1 MDNFAYSNLINAG
14 GIAMSREKAE
24 NENLNK
30 VKLFQDTV
38 PRSRVQLDVV
48 KKVRAAVKNM
58 PADLPAK
65 IITYQDV
72 IKENGEYFLLY
83 QGSSDLKPLVEY
95 LNRNSISSGKLLQEM
110 LEILKLLRDLDLIKS
125 LFPKGINSANFYI
138 DQQENIYLM
147 PEQIHSSQKN
157 YNDFNFE
164 APAAEYFKPPEVIAG
179 QAWDQKAYIFN
190 LAAVFYYFLSSKT
203 IFDDDDQAKVLNK
216 IQTENIL
223 EPKLLVPEISEQLNS
238 LVIQML
244 DRDKNERLNLDS
256 VLQQLG
262 NAASADSFELLPF
275 LKREN
280 LLENK
285 LLKKKR
291 QKENIKLFFR
301 QSWKPLLFFVILFAS
316 IFWGLSSGP
325 APVITAE
332 DSPSEV
338 VNYFYEA
345 LAAKNI
351 GLAKEAAEVDLGAM
365 ERLISESHVI
375 EKMQAAYSSPDS
387 EQEINQVYSL
397 ENLRIEELSNSSTS
411 RSFEAVYE
419 FNFRDSEKL
428 YTVKLEDQLFVE
440 KIDDIWRIT
449 AIEGDFRAMI
459 AGEYP
464 WREE

>member
-1 MDNFAYSNLINAG
+1 
-14 GIAMSREKAE
+14 MSREKAD

-65 IITYQDV
+65 IIAYQDV

-83 QGSSDLKPLVEY
+83 QGSSNLKPLVEY
-95 LNRNSISSGKLLQEM
+95 LNQNSISSEKLLQEM
-110 LEILKLLRDLDLIKS
+110 LEVLKLLRDLDLIKS
-125 LFPKGINSANFYI
+125 LFPKGINAANFYI
-138 DQQENIYLM
+138 DQQKNIYLL

-190 LAAVFYYFLSSKT
+190 LAAVFYYFLTSKT

-238 LVIQML
+238 LLMEMM
-244 DRDKNERLNLDS
+244 DRDKDERSNLDS
-256 VLQQLG
+256 VMQHLESAESAAIFRLQ
-262 NAASADSFELLPF
+262 PF

-280 LLENK
+280 LIENK
-285 LLKKKR
+285 VLKKKR

-325 APVITAE
+325 APVITAD
-332 DSPSEV
+332 DSPAEV

-351 GLAKEAAEVDLGAM
+351 GLAKEAADVDLGQM

-387 EQEINQVYSL
+387 EREINQVYSL
-397 ENLRIEELSNSSTS
+397 ENLKIEEVSNSTNS
-411 RSFEAVYE
+411 RSFKAFYE
-419 FNFRDSEKL
+419 FNFRDSEQL
-428 YTVKLEDQLFVE
+428 YTVKLEDQLFLE
-440 KIDDIWRIT
+440 KVDDIWKIT
-449 AIEGDFRAMI
+449 AIEGDFKAMI

>member
-1 MDNFAYSNLINAG
+1 
-14 GIAMSREKAE
+14 MSREKAD

-65 IITYQDV
+65 IIAYQDV
-72 IKENGEYFLLY
+72 INENGEYFLLY
-83 QGSSDLKPLVEY
+83 QGSSSLKPLVEY
-95 LNRNSISSGKLLQEM
+95 LNQNSISSEKLLQEM
-110 LEILKLLRDLDLIKS
+110 IEILKLLRDLDLIKR
-125 LFPKGINSANFYI
+125 LFPKGINAANFYI

-157 YNDFNFE
+157 YNNFDFE
-164 APAAEYFKPPEVIAG
+164 APAAEYFKPPEIIAG
-179 QAWDQKAYIFN
+179 QTWDQKAYIFN
-190 LAAVFYYFLSSKT
+190 LAAVFYYFLTSKT
-203 IFDDDDQAKVLNK
+203 IFGDDDQAKVLNK

-238 LVIQML
+238 LLMEML
-244 DRDKNERLNLDS
+244 DRDENERSNLDS
-256 VLQQLG
+256 VLQQLES
-262 NAASADSFELLPF
+262 AASAASFRLLPF

-280 LLENK
+280 LIENK
-285 LLKKKR
+285 VLKKKR

-332 DSPSEV
+332 DSPAEV

-351 GLAKEAAEVDLGAM
+351 GLAKEAAAIDLGQM

-375 EKMQAAYSSPDS
+375 EKMQTAYRNP
-387 EQEINQVYSL
+387 EFGEEVNQVYSL
-397 ENLRIEELSNSSTS
+397 ENLRIEEVSHSTNS
-411 RSFEAVYE
+411 RSFKAFYE
-419 FNFRDSEKL
+419 FNFRDREKL
-428 YTVKLEDQLFVE
+428 YSAALEDQLFVE

-449 AIEGDFRAMI
+449 AIKGDFKAMI
-459 AGEYP
+459 DGKYP
-464 WREE
+464 WREK

>member
-1 MDNFAYSNLINAG
+1 M
-14 GIAMSREKAE
+14 
-24 NENLNK
+24 
-30 VKLFQDTV
+30 
-38 PRSRVQLDVV
+38 QLDVV

-65 IITYQDV
+65 IIAYQDV

-83 QGSSDLKPLVEY
+83 QGSSNLKPLVEY
-95 LNRNSISSGKLLQEM
+95 LNQNSISSEKLLQEM
-110 LEILKLLRDLDLIKS
+110 LEVLKLLRDLDLIKS
-125 LFPKGINSANFYI
+125 LFPKGINAANFYI
-138 DQQENIYLM
+138 DQQKNIYLL

-190 LAAVFYYFLSSKT
+190 LAAVFYYFLTSKT

-238 LVIQML
+238 LLMEMM
-244 DRDKNERLNLDS
+244 DRDKDERSNLDS
-256 VLQQLG
+256 VMQHLESAESAAIFRLQ
-262 NAASADSFELLPF
+262 PF

-280 LLENK
+280 LIENK
-285 LLKKKR
+285 VLKKKR

-325 APVITAE
+325 APVITAD
-332 DSPSEV
+332 DSPAEV

-351 GLAKEAAEVDLGAM
+351 GLAKEAADVDLGQM

-387 EQEINQVYSL
+387 EREINQVYSL
-397 ENLRIEELSNSSTS
+397 ENLKIEEVSNSTNS
-411 RSFEAVYE
+411 RSFKAFYE
-419 FNFRDSEKL
+419 FNFRDSEQL
-428 YTVKLEDQLFVE
+428 YTVKLEDQLFLE
-440 KIDDIWRIT
+440 KVDDIWKIT
-449 AIEGDFRAMI
+449 AIEGDFKAMI